1 MIKYTDEHLLIG
13 QIGIFFTLLAS
24 AAALVA
30 FYAYYRT
37 TVLTDTLEERPWKL
51 LSRGAFIV
59 NAISVLALFVTL
71 YLIIYNH
78 YFEYKYAHQHSK
90 RSLDVQYLL
99 SCFWEGQEGSFM
111 LWGFWNAVIGL
122 VLLKFSNKWEAPVMT
137 VVSLLQVFLA
147 TFLIGIYFFD
157 LRIGTNPFVLMRN
170 EFPDAPIFQD
180 PDYLSKYLTDGNGL
194 NVLLQ

>member
-13 QIGIFFTLLAS
+13 QIGTFFTLLAF

-30 FYAYYRT
+30 FFSYYKT
-37 TVLTDTLEERPWKL
+37 TRHADTLDEKSWKS
-51 LSRGAFIV
+51 LSRAAFLI
-59 NAISVLALFVTL
+59 NAVSILAVFVTL

-122 VLLKFSNKWEAPVMT
+122 RIATYYVPIVVTWLLLVK
-137 VVSLLQVFLA
+137 LA
-147 TFLIGIYFFD
+147 
-157 LRIGTNPFVLMRN
+157 
-170 EFPDAPIFQD
+170 
-180 PDYLSKYLTDGNGL
+180 LSKISKNEKI
-194 NVLLQ
+194 